1 MGLSQQRGSRI
12 CSQDTLQMLDQY
24 NLTQQRSGWVGATP
38 MKVIFAIVIAAI
50 VAGAVVQL
58 KLVPDDWLAGLNG
71 AAVGAL
77 VITLGGAVVTYQQWR
92 AARYEAALDK
102 FYDKLEIANRRR
114 EALRGEG
121 EVDPFDM
128 YIFTELDNLEYTLE
142 KYKLGYVMPA
152 QLCRSLEMFR
162 MRCEGIKGFADGA
175 SDLVSRAAYHP
186 TTASIVRDICAQR
199 NRKF

>member
-1 MGLSQQRGSRI
+1 MSLSQQQGSRI
-12 CSQDTLQMLDQY
+12 CSQDTLQMLHQH
-24 NLTQQRSGWVGATP
+24 NLTQRSGWVGATP
-38 MKVIFAIVIAAI
+38 MMLIVGIVIAAI
-50 VAGAVVQL
+50 VAAAVVQL

-77 VITLGGAVVTYQQWR
+77 VITLGGAFVTYQQWR

-114 EALRGEG
+114 EALKDEG
-121 EVDPFDM
+121 KVDPFDM

-142 KYKLGYVMPA
+142 KYKLGYVMLA

-162 MRCEGIKGFADGA
+162 RRCEGIKGFADGA

-186 TTASIVRDICAQR
+186 TTEAIVRDICSER
-199 NRKF
+199 NRNS